1 MGMSQSTI
9 TKRPAPKIGEYEILA
24 KIGQGGIAEIYKGLQ
39 VSLQREVAI
48 KVLAPQYAH
57 ESEILDRFQREALV
71 IAKLNHPNIV
81 HIIDKGVQGG
91 RCYFVMEY
99 VDGPDFKVMMRDPLV
114 DLKTKLNV
122 VMVVCQALDF
132 AHKNGIIHRD
142 IKPANI
148 LLDRNGNV
156 KLADFGIA
164 QLRGNNDAETTSAD
178 LVMGTL
184 AYMSPEQ
191 KFCSANVTPASDIF
205 SLGVILYEICTGK
218 KPDVHFRPPSE
229 INAALPFGL
238 DDIIFKCLAD
248 SPGDRYS
255 SAEHLREALRKILAG
270 EEAGTDP
277 SGITTTKVDSFLGK
291 CSFLETIK
299 ENSFGAVYLVE
310 NKETG
315 RLYVIKKRNHD
326 LSGLREARLLAR
338 LKHKNIVDIYGAGGT
353 QDRTVIVTEYLPGG
367 SLEERTGKR
376 HSWKEALMI
385 GGQIAEG
392 LLFAHKNNIVHGDL
406 RPGNILF
413 DTKGAVRL
421 TDFGMPRRGDSA
433 HNWFAPPERNHSRQ
447 GDMYS
452 LGMIIFMLLAGRPPR
467 PDRLIIAELVELE
480 DAVPPQ
486 VIKIIRRL
494 VQTRPV
500 DRYQSLEE
508 MLADI
513 ADIERRNELWEES
526 AVTPEEP
533 ARRRSKYLSIAIAG
547 AIALATVAIGVVYF
561 LSR

>member
-1 MGMSQSTI
+1 MSPSTV
-9 TKRPAPKIGEYEILA
+9 TKQLSPRIGDYQILA

-39 VSLQREVAI
+39 ISLQREVAI
-48 KVLAPQYAH
+48 KVLAPQYAN
-57 ESEILDRFQREALV
+57 ESEVLRRFEREAIV

-81 HIIDKGVQGG
+81 HVIDKGIQGG
-91 RCYFVMEY
+91 RCYFVMEF
-99 VDGPDFKVMMRDPLV
+99 VDGTDFKAMMRNPAV
-114 DLKTKLNV
+114 ELKTKLNV
-122 VMVVCQALDF
+122 LVVVCQALDF

-164 QLRGNNDAETTSAD
+164 QLRGKHDAETTSAD

-191 KFCSANVTPASDIF
+191 KFCSANVTPAADIY
-205 SLGVILYEICTGK
+205 SLGVILYEICCGK
-218 KPDVHFRPPSE
+218 KPEGRFRPPSE
-229 INAALPFGL
+229 LNPALPPGM
-238 DDIIFKCLAD
+238 DEIIFKCLAD

-255 SAEHLREALRKILAG
+255 SAEHLRQALQKALAG
-270 EEAGTDP
+270 EDIGSD
-277 SGITTTKVDSFLGK
+277 SSSITTTRVESFLGK

-315 RLYVIKKRNHD
+315 KLYVIKKRNYD

-338 LKHKNIVDIYGAGGT
+338 LKHKNIVGIFGAGGT
-353 QDRTVIVTEYLPGG
+353 QDKTVIVTEHLPGG

-376 HSWKEALMI
+376 YSWKETMTI
-385 GGQIAEG
+385 GGQVAEG
-392 LLFAHKNNIVHGDL
+392 LMFAHKNNIIHGDL
-406 RPGNILF
+406 RPSNVLF
-413 DTKGAVRL
+413 DGDGSVRL
-421 TDFGMPRRGDSA
+421 TDFGLPRHGDNA
-433 HNWFAPPERNHSRQ
+433 HNWFAPPERNRSRQ

-452 LGMIIFMLLAGRPPR
+452 LGMIMFMLLAGRPPR
-467 PDRLIIAELVELE
+467 PDRVINAELVELE
-480 DAVPPQ
+480 STAPPEI
-486 VIKIIRRL
+486 IKIIRRL

-508 MLADI
+508 MLADV
-513 ADIERRNELWEES
+513 AQFERQSELREES
-526 AVTPEEP
+526 VVLQEGPIQK
-533 ARRRSKYLSIAIAG
+533 RSKYLSVIIFSG
-547 AIALATVAIGVVYF
+547 AVFVTIVAAVIYF
-561 LSR
+561 FSR